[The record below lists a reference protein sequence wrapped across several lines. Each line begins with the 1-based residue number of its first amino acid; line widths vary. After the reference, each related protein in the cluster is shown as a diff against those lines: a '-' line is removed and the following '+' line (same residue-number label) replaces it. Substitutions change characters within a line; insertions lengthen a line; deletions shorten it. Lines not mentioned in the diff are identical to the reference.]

1 MACMVNIKKV
11 CAIYK
16 ADCLFIKNVF
26 QLMYYA
32 NTVYT
37 VERTCLTTL
46 PMNFFNENMS
56 YIVRNLHRSIILQFW
71 PILFNNNR
79 CIKPSWEL
87 SIKKNIFCCITK
99 SLALL
104 IKRKL
109 IRLRCKTHQITF
121 IFINDKTVEINC
133 FQVAVYFEASSLK

>member
-1 MACMVNIKKV
+1 M
-11 CAIYK
+11 CAIYIICFKK
-16 ADCLFIKNVF
+16 ADFLFIKNVF

-32 NTVYT
+32 STVYT
-37 VERTCLTTL
+37 VERTRLTTHL
-46 PMNFFNENMS
+46 MIYSMRTWA
-56 YIVRNLHRSIILQFW
+56 IVRN
-71 PILFNNNR
+71 PPPFNNTPVLANPVYYNR

-87 SIKKNIFCCITK
+87 SIKSIFCCITK
-99 SLALL
+99 SLVLL

-109 IRLRCKTHQITF
+109 IRLHCTTHQIAF

>member
-1 MACMVNIKKV
+1 MVNIKKV

-56 YIVRNLHRSIILQFW
+56 YIVRNLHRSIILQF
-71 PILFNNNR
+71 
-79 CIKPSWEL
+79 
-87 SIKKNIFCCITK
+87 
-99 SLALL
+99 
-104 IKRKL
+104 
-109 IRLRCKTHQITF
+109 
-121 IFINDKTVEINC
+121 
-133 FQVAVYFEASSLK
+133 